1 MIICITMTIRI
12 DRRRMRGQ
20 LRGPRKPDAPDLTMK
35 RNEPIIMRSEADAS
49 SSAAEVATRAR
60 PSAPVDFAHGRIL
73 AFVEKKARGV
83 GVRKDRHGYT
93 LFREATGDPVARLR
107 PQEGPLFSVLYW
119 NRFRQKWR
127 TIGEFGDMILR
138 LDDALAFIAADPM
151 GCFWL

>member
-1 MIICITMTIRI
+1 MIIRIKMTICI

-35 RNEPIIMRSEADAS
+35 RNEPIVMRREGDAS
-49 SSAAEVATRAR
+49 AAAEVATQDR
-60 PSAPVDFAHGRIL
+60 PAAPPDFAHGRIL
-73 AFVEKKARGV
+73 AFVRKNARGV

-93 LFREATGDPVARLR
+93 LFREDTGEPVARLR
-107 PQEGPLFSVLYW
+107 PRGGLMFAVLYW
-119 NRFRQKWR
+119 SRFRQKWR
-127 TIGEFGDMILR
+127 PIGEFGDMILR